1 MLSHRSRTLVPAVL
15 GLTLAL
21 ALCRQARADFV
32 VNVTESGGDVLATGS
47 GTIDTTDLT
56 FLGYGG
62 AGAFL
67 NASTPAAF
75 FGPNTP
81 VTVNYYSGI
90 SGPGSF
96 GASNQN
102 FEADSGNG
110 DLVGVYPTTLWL
122 PQNYVSGSLLSS
134 SDTFAGQS
142 FSSLGLTPGTYT
154 WTWGSGADADSFT
167 MNIGPSAAVPEPASF
182 MMLGTGSL
190 ALLDYARRR
199 RRVGV

>member
-15 GLTLAL
+15 GLTLAI
-21 ALCRQARADFV
+21 ALGRQARADFV

-47 GTIDTTDLT
+47 GTINTTDLT

-62 AGAFL
+62 AGAVL

-90 SGPGSF
+90 SGPGAF
-96 GASNQN
+96 GTSTQN
-102 FEADSGNG
+102 IGADSGNG

-122 PQNYVSGSLLSS
+122 PQDYVSGSLLNS
-134 SDTFAGQS
+134 SDTWAGQS
-142 FSSLGLTPGTYT
+142 FSSLGLTPGTYV
-154 WTWGSGADADSFT
+154 WTWGTGADADSFT
-167 MNIGPSAAVPEPASF
+167 MNIVPSGVPEPASLV
-182 MMLGTGSL
+182 MLGTGAVAVL
-190 ALLDYARRR
+190 GYARRR
-199 RRVGV
+199 RRADD